1 VIVTGKGGVGKST
14 VAAALALIAARRGKR
29 AIVAEVAARADVSR
43 TLAGAAGG
51 AFIERV
57 LDHGVSHISIDPQG
71 ALEEYLR
78 DQLPNRALAEL
89 LSSSRMFGLFAAAT
103 PGMRELLSIGKV
115 WELAQPDRRTPGA
128 EPYDLVIL
136 DAPATGH
143 GVAIIEAPRTF
154 ADAVSVGPVARQG
167 RIIHAMLSDPSCTGV
182 VAVARPQELA
192 VTETLALRVA
202 LRDRMGLGVD
212 AVVVNGMEPDRFG
225 GSDVVALREAIAGAV
240 AVGSPSAPGHAAGPA
255 QASAAASASALR
267 AHGRARAQR
276 NQVARL
282 RRGLG
287 GEPVAC
293 LPFVFAASLEAE
305 AVRRLSVELERRLP

>member
-1 VIVTGKGGVGKST
+1 MTALLDKRLVIVTGKGGTGKST
-14 VAAALALIAARRGKR
+14 VAAALALLAARQGKR

-43 TLAGAAGG
+43 TLAGAASG
-51 AFIERV
+51 AFVERV
-57 LDHGVSHISIDPQG
+57 LDHGVSHISIDPEG

-78 DQLPNRALAEL
+78 DQLPHRALAEL

-115 WELAQPDRRTPGA
+115 WELAQPERRTPGA

-167 RIIHAMLSDPSCTGV
+167 RIINEMLSDQSCTGV
-182 VAVARPQELA
+182 IAVARPQELA
-192 VTETLALRVA
+192 VTETLALRNA
-202 LRDRMGLGVD
+202 LRERMGLGFD
-212 AVVVNGMEPDRFG
+212 LVVVNGMEPDRFAAA
-225 GSDVVALREAIAGAV
+225 DVAALRAAA
-240 AVGSPSAPGHAAGPA
+240 PTSAPAD
-255 QASAAASASALR
+255 SALR
-267 AHGRARAQR
+267 AHGRARGQR
-276 NQVARL
+276 NQLARL
-282 RRGLG
+282 RRGLC

-293 LPFVFAASLEAE
+293 LPFVFAPALEAD
-305 AVRRLSVELERRLP
+305 AVRRLSTELERRLP